1 MQQNYTDTMQEQERN
16 ALQKLEK
23 WSMIEES
30 IMKQKARAKWIQ
42 LEDANT
48 KYFSAVMKERKH
60 IKQIKELI
68 IMDGKKINKPS
79 EVKEEI
85 IRFYKSLMGTSAK
98 RLTVVN
104 RKVTKKGLM
113 VTQEQRLILCK
124 EVTKQEVF
132 EGLKGIGDDKAPGI
146 DGYNAAF
153 FKKAWHIIGS
163 EIFAARMQKV
173 IGGII
178 CEAQAGFVPSRK
190 IGYNIILAHELIKG
204 YTRKHISPSYM
215 IKIDIQKAYDS
226 VEWSYLEQNMR
237 MIGFPERFIAWVMK
251 CVKTVNYTIMVNGE
265 PTDPFNAEKGLR
277 QGDPMSISICNC
289 NGMPQDY
296 KQTLVKA
303 PFILE
308 GWGNKSKSRFCKY
321 WDLQE
326 EFQISRS
333 SIVNKE
339 ANNDTMAAP
348 H

>member
-42 LEDANT
+42 LGDENT

-79 EVKEEI
+79 E
-85 IRFYKSLMGTSAK
+85 
-98 RLTVVN
+98 
-104 RKVTKKGLM
+104 
-113 VTQEQRLILCK
+113 
-124 EVTKQEVF
+124 EVF

-146 DGYNAAF
+146 DGYNAVF

-178 CEAQAGFVPSRK
+178 CEAQAGFVPGRK

-204 YTRKHISPSYM
+204 YTRKHISPRCM

-226 VEWSYLEQNMR
+226 IEWSYLEQNMR

-277 QGDPMSISICNC
+277 QGDPMSPFSICNC

-308 GWGNKSKSRFCKY
+308 GWGNKSKSRFCKH